1 MDRRPPRRIGTLQH
15 NICSHVPQIFYD
27 IGNLTTALEKRIL
40 WAFNCWRGEAWWA
53 KQCNGQPRAS
63 FLPWKQLWRRSGA
76 VKEVLKRQN
85 MTLGLCW
92 TQVEANR
99 NGSHDFQRKIKKW
112 LFHFITFLVN
122 NFPPKSMEVSIK
134 CRRWS
139 KAFTEEWKDGR
150 LLSWLLC
157 YCYCCVIVNCYHVCC
172 VIVGSGGGGKNRL
185 D

>member
-139 KAFTEEWKDGR
+139 KAFTEGWKAAGYCYHGFCGIVIVVL
-150 LLSWLLC
+150 LLSHLLLLE
-157 YCYCCVIVNCYHVCC
+157 VEVEE
-172 VIVGSGGGGKNRL
+172 RT